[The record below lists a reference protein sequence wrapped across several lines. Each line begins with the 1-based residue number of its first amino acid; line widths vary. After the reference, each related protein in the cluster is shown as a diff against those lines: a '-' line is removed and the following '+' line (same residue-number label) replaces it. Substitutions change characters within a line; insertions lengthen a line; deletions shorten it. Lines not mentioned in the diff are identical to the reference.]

1 MKLNKQAALLTLLW
15 IIAILAVIVS
25 VVVFF
30 LYIPIKFIIGGI
42 CVFLFIGII
51 RGIYNIHCD
60 NWDF

>member
-1 MKLNKQAALLTLLW
+1 MKINKQAALLTLLTVGMMIVI
-15 IIAILAVIVS
+15 IIALVTLC
-25 VVVFF
+25 
-30 LYIPIKFIIGGI
+30 LYVPTMYIIGGI